1 MNCPAPRS
9 AAAVRSLFRIRAFEE
24 AADAAGLRRVWH
36 RGEGGGADL
45 LTWVSSDG
53 KVARQELTLLDDHF
67 VWTPNGLRTARLE
80 AGEGLEGEAASVRF
94 DKLVSLQRAFAAL
107 AALRGYSGDDKYIL
121 HIQRI
126 LAKAVGELM
135 GADELVMTRDLHIPC
150 TSERTLALWAGAA
163 VALAALAAAFL
174 ALLG

>member
-36 RGEGGGADL
+36 RGERGADL
-45 LTWVSSDG
+45 LTWVRPDG

-80 AGEGLEGEAASVRF
+80 AGDGLEGEAASVRF
-94 DKLVSLQRAFAAL
+94 DRPLSCQRAFAAL
-107 AALRGYSGDDKYIL
+107 AALRGYSGEDKYIL

-126 LAKAVGELM
+126 LAKAVRGELM
-135 GADELVMTRDLHIPC
+135 GADELVMTQDLHIPC
-150 TSERTLALWAGAA
+150 ASERTLALWAGAA
-163 VALAALAAAFL
+163 VALAALAAASL